1 MEVLHTL
8 LLGPYKYL
16 FRDLMGRLT
25 TVQRKEIQARISSF
39 SFSGFDMKL
48 SRNVAKYFKSFVGR
62 DFKILA
68 QLALFDLPPYL
79 TPGETEVWFALSKVH
94 HC

>member
-1 MEVLHTL
+1 MYTSGSVTHLTS
-8 LLGPYKYL
+8 GSIY
-16 FRDLMGRLT
+16 RDLMGRLT

-48 SRNVAKYFKSFVGR
+48 SRNVVKYFKSFVGR

-68 QLALFDLPPYL
+68 QLALFVLPPYL